1 MKMRCRILEKIEL
14 VIFDMDGLILDTE
27 RLYLEYGLEVFKN
40 LGYDITEEIFLGTVG
55 MTDTGTG
62 NYYIN
67 LYGDDFNYD
76 IIAEKIDEKLLLTS
90 KNGEVGLKKGLF
102 ELLEFLE
109 KKDIK
114 KVVATSTSR
123 KKAEYMLEN
132 AGILDRFDFLV
143 CGDEVKNGKPNPEIF
158 LKAAERAGVTP
169 KKCMVLEDSHNG
181 LRAAN
186 KAEMV
191 PVMIPDLLKSNDEI
205 EKIIYKNLDTLE
217 YVIEL
222 LEI

>member
-55 MTDTGTG
+55 MTDTGAG
-62 NYYIN
+62 NYYID
-67 LYGDDFNYD
+67 LYGDDFDYGIVAD
-76 IIAEKIDEKLLLTS
+76 KIDEKLLLTS
-90 KNGEVGLKKGLF
+90 KNGEVGLKSGLF

-109 KKDIK
+109 KNGVK
-114 KVVATSTSR
+114 KAVATSTIR

-158 LKAAERAGVTP
+158 LKAAEKAGVTP

-186 KAEMV
+186 RADMI

-205 EKIIYKNLDTLE
+205 DKIIYKNLDTLE
-217 YVIEL
+217 CVIEL
-222 LEI
+222 LKI

>member
-62 NYYIN
+62 NYYID

-90 KNGEVGLKKGLF
+90 KNGKVGLKDGLF

-109 KKDIK
+109 EKGIK

>member
-62 NYYIN
+62 NYYID

-114 KVVATSTSR
+114 K
-123 KKAEYMLEN
+123 
-132 AGILDRFDFLV
+132 F
-143 CGDEVKNGKPNPEIF
+143 
-158 LKAAERAGVTP
+158 
-169 KKCMVLEDSHNG
+169 
-181 LRAAN
+181 
-186 KAEMV
+186 
-191 PVMIPDLLKSNDEI
+191 
-205 EKIIYKNLDTLE
+205 
-217 YVIEL
+217 
-222 LEI
+222 

>member
-62 NYYIN
+62 NYYID

-90 KNGEVGLKKGLF
+90 KNGKVGLKDGLF

-109 KKDIK
+109 EKGIK

-123 KKAEYMLEN
+123 IKAEYMLEN

>member
-1 MKMRCRILEKIEL
+1 MEKIEL

-62 NYYIN
+62 NYYID

-90 KNGEVGLKKGLF
+90 KNGKVGLKDGLF

-109 KKDIK
+109 EKGIK

-143 CGDEVKNGKPNPEIF
+143 CGDEVKNGKPKPEIF
-158 LKAAERAGVTP
+158 IKAAERAGVTP

>member
-62 NYYIN
+62 NYYID

-90 KNGEVGLKKGLF
+90 KNGKVGLKDGLF

-109 KKDIK
+109 EKGIK

-191 PVMIPDLLKSNDEI
+191 PVMIPYLIKSNDDFFFFI
-205 EKIIYKNLDTLE
+205 FKYLDTLE
-217 YVIEL
+217 CVIEL
-222 LEI
+222 LKI

>member
-1 MKMRCRILEKIEL
+1 MEKIEL

-62 NYYIN
+62 HYYID

-90 KNGEVGLKKGLF
+90 KNGKVGLKDGLF

-109 KKDIK
+109 EKGIK

>member
-1 MKMRCRILEKIEL
+1 MAIAADAAD
-14 VIFDMDGLILDTE
+14 IFG
-27 RLYLEYGLEVFKN
+27 GW
-40 LGYDITEEIFLGTVG
+40 GT
-55 MTDTGTG
+55 T
-62 NYYIN
+62 
-67 LYGDDFNYD
+67 
-76 IIAEKIDEKLLLTS
+76 AE
-90 KNGEVGLKKGLF
+90 
-102 ELLEFLE
+102 
-109 KKDIK
+109 
-114 KVVATSTSR
+114 
-123 KKAEYMLEN
+123 
-132 AGILDRFDFLV
+132 
-143 CGDEVKNGKPNPEIF
+143 
-158 LKAAERAGVTP
+158 KAAERAGVTP

>member
-1 MKMRCRILEKIEL
+1 MEKIEL

-62 NYYIN
+62 NYYID

-90 KNGEVGLKKGLF
+90 KNGKVGLKDGLF

-109 KKDIK
+109 EKGIK